1 VPHGRSSDGVAKFD
15 EGELVAVGEER
26 AEKTKTPGNCPGLR
40 SENTGDGRSV
50 AAVPGSGFTVQ
61 VETDV
66 GVGVGALVL
75 TTGDYCIAGL
85 VVRGTRK
92 GRRSDGRDKRGDGN
106 ESLHVQS
113 P

>member
-1 VPHGRSSDGVAKFD
+1 MLHGRSSDNVAKFD
-15 EGELVAVGEER
+15 DGEPVAAGKER
-26 AEKTKTPGNCPGLR
+26 AEKKSPGQLPGASFGKYR
-40 SENTGDGRSV
+40 DGRSV

-75 TTGDYCIAGL
+75 ATGDYCITGL